1 MFFRGFEFQK
11 NCLYGDFMV
20 SSVRVAIIGVG
31 GMARH
36 HIRQMLKMQS
46 TTRIVALCE
55 PSKAMALEAAKV
67 FVDAGLPPPPNQ
79 PDWQKLIA
87 EYGTE
92 LDAVFI
98 ITPHAFHH
106 DQTRACLEAGIDVL
120 LEKPMVMTAAEA
132 HSLIE
137 TRNRTG
143 RLLVVAFQGSLSP
156 QVRLASRLLRA
167 NEYGRILTISGIVWQ
182 DWGHWT
188 VNTWRQDPTFSGG
201 GFLFDT
207 GAHLLNTIADLA
219 GEDFSEVAAW
229 FVQNG
234 RPVETLAV
242 AMGRLASGG
251 LVTFHACGEA
261 IPSCNSEIRVFC
273 EKAILHTGVWG
284 ETLAVQ
290 YTGDQPPTP
299 IPVPPSLGVWEQFL
313 AVRSGQIPNPSPP
326 EVGLRMAK
334 LWDAIRASAAKNGM
348 PVKCE

>member
-1 MFFRGFEFQK
+1 MT
-11 NCLYGDFMV
+11 
-20 SSVRVAIIGVG
+20 SPVRVALFGAGI
-31 GMARH
+31 MARH
-36 HIRQMLKMQS
+36 HIRQILKMQS

-55 PSKAMALEAAKV
+55 PSEAVALEAAKV
-67 FVDAGLPPPPNQ
+67 FADAGVLPPPNQ

-87 EYGTE
+87 EYGPE

-120 LEKPMVMTAAEA
+120 LEKPMVLTAVEA
-132 HSLIE
+132 HSLIQ
-137 TRNRTG
+137 TRDRTG

-167 NEYGRILTISGIVWQ
+167 NEFGRILSISGIVWQ
-182 DWGHWT
+182 DWGRLT
-188 VNTWRQDPTFSGG
+188 ANTWRQEPALSGG

-207 GAHLLNTIADLA
+207 GAHLLNTVADLA

-229 FVQNG
+229 FVHNG

-242 AMGRLASGG
+242 AMGRLKSGG

-261 IPSCNSEIRVFC
+261 IPSCASEIRVFC

-290 YTGDQPPTP
+290 YTGDQPPAP
-299 IPVPPSLGVWEQFL
+299 MPVPPSRGVWEQFL
-313 AVRSGQIPNPSPP
+313 AVRSGRIPNPSPP

-334 LWDAIRASAAKNGM
+334 LWDAIRASAANHGV
-348 PVKCE
+348 PVRCE

>member
-1 MFFRGFEFQK
+1 MT
-11 NCLYGDFMV
+11 
-20 SSVRVAIIGVG
+20 SPIRVAIIGTG
-31 GMARH
+31 IMARY
-36 HIRQMLKMQS
+36 HIRQMLTPALHSAREMQS

-55 PSKAMALEAAKV
+55 PSEATALEAAKV

-87 EYGTE
+87 EYGAE

-98 ITPHAFHH
+98 ITPHALHH
-106 DQTRACLEAGIDVL
+106 DQAKAFLEAGIDVL
-120 LEKPMVMTAAEA
+120 LEKPMVMTATEA

-137 TRNRTG
+137 TRDRTG

-156 QVRLASRLLRA
+156 QIRLASRLLHA
-167 NEYGRILTISGIVWQ
+167 NEFGRILTINGIVWQ
-182 DWGHWT
+182 DWGPLT
-188 VNTWRQDPTFSGG
+188 VNTWRQEPALSGG

-219 GEDFSEVAAW
+219 GEDFCEVAAW
-229 FVQNG
+229 FVDNG

-242 AMGRLASGG
+242 AMGRLVSGG
-251 LVTFHACGEA
+251 LVTFHACGET
-261 IPSCNSEIRVFC
+261 IPSCASEIRVFC

-290 YTGDQPPTP
+290 YTGDQPPSP
-299 IPVPPSLGVWEQFL
+299 IPVPPSRGVWEQFL

-334 LWDAIRASAAKNGM
+334 LWDAIRASAANNGM
-348 PVKCE
+348 PIKCE

>member
-1 MFFRGFEFQK
+1 M
-11 NCLYGDFMV
+11 N
-20 SSVRVAIIGVG
+20 SPVRVALIGTG
-31 GMARH
+31 NMARH

-55 PSKAMALEAAKV
+55 PSEAMALAAANV
-67 FVDAGLPPPPNQ
+67 FVDAGLSPPPNQ
-79 PDWQKLIA
+79 PDWQKLIT
-87 EYGTE
+87 EYGAE

-98 ITPHAFHH
+98 ITPHAFHY
-106 DQTRACLEAGIDVL
+106 DQTKACLEAGIDVL

-137 TRNRTG
+137 ARDRTG

-156 QVRLASRLLRA
+156 QIRLAARLLRA
-167 NEYGRILTISGIVWQ
+167 NEFGRILTISGLVWQ
-182 DWGHWT
+182 DWGPLT
-188 VNTWRQDPTFSGG
+188 VNTWRQEPALSGG

-207 GAHLLNTIADLA
+207 GAHLLNTVADLA

-229 FVQNG
+229 FVQDG
-234 RPVETLAV
+234 RPVETVAV

-261 IPSCNSEIRVFC
+261 IPSCASEIRVFC
-273 EKAILHTGVWG
+273 ERAILYTGIWG

-290 YTGDQPPTP
+290 YTGEEPPVQ
-299 IPVPPSLGVWEQFL
+299 IPVPPSRGVWEQFL
-313 AVRSGQIPNPSPP
+313 AVRSGSIPNPSPP

-348 PVKCE
+348 PERCE

>member
-1 MFFRGFEFQK
+1 
-11 NCLYGDFMV
+11 
-20 SSVRVAIIGVG
+20 
-31 GMARH
+31 MARY

-55 PSKAMALEAAKV
+55 PSEAMALEAAKV
-67 FVDAGLPPPPNQ
+67 FVDAGLLPPPNQ
-79 PDWQKLIA
+79 PDWQTLIA
-87 EYGTE
+87 EYGAE

-98 ITPHAFHH
+98 ITPHALHH
-106 DQTRACLEAGIDVL
+106 DQTMACLEAGVDVL

-137 TRNRTG
+137 ARDRTG

-167 NEYGRILTISGIVWQ
+167 NEFGRILGISGLVWQ
-182 DWGHWT
+182 NWGPNT
-188 VNTWRQDPTFSGG
+188 VNTWRQEPALSGG

-207 GAHLLNTIADLA
+207 GAHLLNTVADLA

-229 FVQNG
+229 FVHNG

-251 LVTFHACGEA
+251 LVTLHACGEA
-261 IPSCNSEIRVFC
+261 IPSCASEIRVFC
-273 EKAILHTGVWG
+273 EKAILHTGIWG
-284 ETLAVQ
+284 DSLSVQ
-290 YTGDQPPTP
+290 YTGDQPPAP

-313 AVRSGQIPNPSPP
+313 LVRSGRIPNPSPP

-334 LWDAIRASAAKNGM
+334 LWDAIRASAANNGI
-348 PVKCE
+348 PVKCDGVSNLKAI

>member
-1 MFFRGFEFQK
+1 MA
-11 NCLYGDFMV
+11 LP
-20 SSVRVAIIGVG
+20 VRVALIGVG

-46 TTRIVALCE
+46 TTQIVALCE
-55 PSKAMALEAAKV
+55 PSEAMTLEAAKV
-67 FVDAGLPPPPNQ
+67 FVDAGLTPPPNQ
-79 PDWQKLIA
+79 PNWQTLIT
-87 EYGTE
+87 EYGAE

-98 ITPHAFHH
+98 ISPHVFHH
-106 DQTRACLEAGIDVL
+106 DQTKACLELGIDVL

-137 TRNRTG
+137 ARNRSG

-156 QVRLASRLLRA
+156 QVRLASQLLRA
-167 NEYGRILTISGIVWQ
+167 NEFGRILTISGLVWQ
-182 DWGHWT
+182 DWGPNT
-188 VNTWRQDPTFSGG
+188 VNTWRQEPSLSGG

-207 GAHLLNTIADLA
+207 GAHMLNTVADLA
-219 GEDFSEVAAW
+219 GEDFSDVAAW
-229 FVQNG
+229 FVHDG

-242 AMGRLASGG
+242 AMGRLTSGG
-251 LVTFHACGEA
+251 LVTFHACGET
-261 IPSCNSEIRVFC
+261 IPSCASEIRVFC
-273 EKAILHTGVWG
+273 EKGILYTGIWG

-299 IPVPPSLGVWEQFL
+299 IPVPRSRGVWEQFL

-334 LWDAIRASAAKNGM
+334 LWDAIRASAASNGM
-348 PVKCE
+348 PIKCE